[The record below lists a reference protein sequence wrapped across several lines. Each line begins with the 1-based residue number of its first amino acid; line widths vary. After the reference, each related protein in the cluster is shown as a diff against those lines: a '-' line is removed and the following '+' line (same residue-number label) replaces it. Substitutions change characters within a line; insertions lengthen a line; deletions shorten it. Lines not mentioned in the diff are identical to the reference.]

1 MYLSEKL
8 CGRLGL
14 RMEIE
19 SVENEYTRVTVV
31 FPRGTVYR
39 FDE

>member
-1 MYLSEKL
+1 MGLYLSEKL

-19 SVENEYTRVTVV
+19 SVENEYTGYDGVSERNGISVC
-31 FPRGTVYR
+31 
-39 FDE
+39 